1 MAGEEVVLLTD
12 VDTDQAVVEAL
23 VAGLED
29 RSCIPVVARLPRYQV
44 REASAG
50 RVAGLLASADA
61 VIELTSTFIGSSR
74 ARQDATAR
82 GVRYLAMPGVVA
94 DTFRLDGPLDA
105 TSTSWVADGDRRG
118 RVGGRERLPDHD
130 AGRNGPARVGRRKAR
145 AGAVRRRARGGPVHG
160 TTRRRGRHR
169 TGGGL
174 PHGVVM
180 IDADFLFMGQGPLA
194 EPVALQFKDGVL
206 LGVEGAESGR
216 LTEMVARCD
225 DRG

>member
-1 MAGEEVVLLTD
+1 MQRVLEQCLGAMAREEVVLLTD
-12 VDTDQAVVEAL
+12 VDTDHAVVEAL

-44 REASAG
+44 PGSEPPAA
-50 RVAGLLASADA
+50 VAGLLASAAA

-94 DTFRLDGPLDA
+94 DTFRLDGPLDVDFDELR
-105 TSTSWVADGDRRG
+105 SVDRDRRG

-130 AGRNGPARVGRRKAR
+130 AGRHRPARVGRRPAR

-160 TTRRRGRHR
+160 TPRRRGRHR
-169 TGGGL
+169 AGGG
-174 PHGVVM
+174 
-180 IDADFLFMGQGPLA
+180 QLA
-194 EPVALQFKDGVL
+194 
-206 LGVEGAESGR
+206 
-216 LTEMVARCD
+216 
-225 DRG
+225 RGSS